1 MYARVQTVIVGDY
14 VDDVEM
20 VMHCHCHVNVI
31 LLFLAA
37 LMNGTVTFSLS
48 DSR

>member
-20 VMHCHCHVNVI
+20 VMHCHCDVNVI
-31 LLFLAA
+31 QLFLSA

>member
-1 MYARVQTVIVGDY
+1 MQTAIDGDY
-14 VDDVEM
+14 IDDVEM
-20 VMHCHCHVNVI
+20 VMHCHCHDNVI
-31 LLFLAA
+31 QLLLAA